1 MPWPALRSLLAG
13 LQRRRRAAVGAPD
26 EVRRAHAL
34 VAAVDAGGLP
44 LNPALVNRVARG
56 LGLEVSR
63 HASMDQTVERIRA
76 ALRRIED
83 G

>member
-1 MPWPALRSLLAG
+1 MPWPTLWSLLPA
-13 LQRRRRAAVGAPD
+13 LLRRRLAAARAPD
-26 EVRRAHAL
+26 EVRRARAL

-44 LNPALVNRVARG
+44 LNPALVNQVARS

-63 HASMDQTVERIRA
+63 QAPVDQTVERIRA
-76 ALRRIED
+76 ALRRLED

>member
-1 MPWPALRSLLAG
+1 
-13 LQRRRRAAVGAPD
+13 
-26 EVRRAHAL
+26 VRRARAL

-44 LNPALVNRVARG
+44 LNPALVNQVARS

-63 HASMDQTVERIRA
+63 QAPVDQTVERIRA
-76 ALRRIED
+76 ALRRFED